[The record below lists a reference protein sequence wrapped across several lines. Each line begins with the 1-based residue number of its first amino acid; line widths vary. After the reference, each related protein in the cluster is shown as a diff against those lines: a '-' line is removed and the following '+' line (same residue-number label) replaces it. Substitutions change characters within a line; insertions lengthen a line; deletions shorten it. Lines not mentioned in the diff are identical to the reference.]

1 MWEGA
6 YRGLKW
12 ALVVIPVGFL
22 GLIAFTVLTGFT
34 GDLVTY
40 AGVTHQPESGLF
52 YPGAVLERSRAM
64 GDHADAMFGR
74 YYPAYISSVLRTNAS
89 PAAIREWYRARL
101 SSDGWTVGRLMATA
115 LHTTGLGDAF
125 FCSSFTTQA
134 LMVTPSAL
142 PIVGTINL
150 ATRISHRH
158 SLATT

>member
-1 MWEGA
+1 MSVLMWERA

-34 GDLVTY
+34 GDLMTY
-40 AGVTHQPESGLF
+40 AGVTHQPESELF

-101 SSDGWTVGRLMATA
+101 TSDGWTADGDGTSYHRPGRRIL
-115 LHTTGLGDAF
+115 LLFVYNPGSYGYAF
-125 FCSSFTTQA
+125 GFTDCGNHQPCDTDFPPA
-134 LMVTPSAL
+134 
-142 PIVGTINL
+142 
-150 ATRISHRH
+150 
-158 SLATT
+158 